1 MRSWRWLSLVFTH
14 QRPALRR
21 EWQYWVYISSCP
33 RVSCVMNSWS
43 HSLSEYLK
51 NRRKADISIFILHI
65 GKQNEEKS
73 RDFKM
78 FSLLPFTAFA
88 VLFSGNVFSPLSF
101 PLKLL
106 FILLNQLFAGTCPLL
121 CALTAIPVFSV
132 VQYLSYF
139 AVINHWYVFNFQKY
153 ISL

>member
-1 MRSWRWLSLVFTH
+1 MGLNEVMAMTVPCVYPSEASSKERMAILSVYFFMPQSELCHEFMVSFT
-14 QRPALRR
+14 LR
-21 EWQYWVYISSCP
+21 ISQ
-33 RVSCVMNSWS
+33 
-43 HSLSEYLK
+43 K

-139 AVINHWYVFNFQKY
+139 AVINH
-153 ISL
+153 